1 VVAKVVPV
9 TDLDPQIRAEL
20 ERRGPANV
28 REALRRTAA
37 GRFVELRSW
46 FRPTLKIRQATVEDW
61 LREKERGAE
70 GITYQTL
77 KWAKIAG
84 ITTIIGVAIGIAAI
98 VVTLWTAGKL

>member
-1 VVAKVVPV
+1 VVRV

-37 GRFVELRSW
+37 GRFVELRVW
-46 FRPTLKIRQATVEDW
+46 FRPPLKIRQATVEDW
-61 LREKERGAE
+61 LREKERGEE
-70 GITYQTL
+70 GVTYEIL

-84 ITTIIGVAIGIAAI
+84 VAAIIGVVIGLAAI